1 MNRTKTCLSC
11 RYKDNEDE
19 VEALKNKVNSRCNL
33 KMQYK
38 TNIKKLI
45 QAGESDTIEF
55 KLSFSDEVIETVV
68 AFSNTSGGSVF
79 IGIDD
84 NGKFVGV
91 KVGQET
97 VQNWLN
103 TIKNK
108 TVPSLI
114 PDIIDRVINGKTV
127 YEIRV
132 NFLAILLLKSL
143 VLIHINRICETN

>member
-1 MNRTKTCLSC
+1 
-11 RYKDNEDE
+11 
-19 VEALKNKVNSRCNL
+19 
-33 KMQYK
+33 MQYK